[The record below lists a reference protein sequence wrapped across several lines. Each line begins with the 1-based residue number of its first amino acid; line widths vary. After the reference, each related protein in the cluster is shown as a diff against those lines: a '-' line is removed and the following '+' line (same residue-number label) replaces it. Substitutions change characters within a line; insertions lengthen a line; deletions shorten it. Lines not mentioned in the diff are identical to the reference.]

1 MVAIVVCVVDCWQ
14 YYITNERER
23 KKGCDMRDEFRR
35 KTMSNNGGEFG
46 GTYRNA
52 DLYGAGHTKRIN
64 EQKRKEKRRA
74 RRSMKQEFELEY
86 LGEWLHW

>member
-1 MVAIVVCVVDCWQ
+1 MDNTIEKLTDVIDNL
-14 YYITNERER
+14 IELNEKNYSE
-23 KKGCDMRDEFRR
+23 DN
-35 KTMSNNGGEFG
+35 SAYN
-46 GTYRNA
+46 NA
-52 DLYGAGHTKRIN
+52 DFYGAGHTKRIN

>member
-1 MVAIVVCVVDCWQ
+1 MKYDF
-14 YYITNERER
+14 
-23 KKGCDMRDEFRR
+23 KR
-35 KTMSNNGGEFG
+35 KTTNNNGA
-46 GTYRNA
+46 YNNA

-86 LGEWLHW
+86 LGEWLY

>member
-1 MVAIVVCVVDCWQ
+1 
-14 YYITNERER
+14 
-23 KKGCDMRDEFRR
+23 MRDEFRR
-35 KTMSNNGGEFG
+35 KTMSNNGGEVG